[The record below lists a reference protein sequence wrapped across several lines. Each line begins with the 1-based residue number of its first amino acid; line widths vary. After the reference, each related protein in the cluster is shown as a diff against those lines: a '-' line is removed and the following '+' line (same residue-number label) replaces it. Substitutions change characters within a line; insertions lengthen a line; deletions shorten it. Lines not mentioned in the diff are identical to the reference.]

1 VILNY
6 IHVNSLSSI
15 FSLHNEK
22 SNKYH
27 WFFYSGN
34 HLTKRLPFTLNR
46 ILRQIFSYLCLFL
59 DSLYTCRSSGKKASK
74 HMTLQVNLDRFLTEV
89 ESNSLLDLEF
99 VKKKK
104 QTNNNSLLFAILSFL
119 YK

>member
-1 VILNY
+1 
-6 IHVNSLSSI
+6 
-15 FSLHNEK
+15 
-22 SNKYH
+22 
-27 WFFYSGN
+27 
-34 HLTKRLPFTLNR
+34 
-46 ILRQIFSYLCLFL
+46 
-59 DSLYTCRSSGKKASK
+59 
-74 HMTLQVNLDRFLTEV
+74 MTLQVNLDRFLTEV